1 MSSAANKF
9 GTYLTE
15 ILLNEGLNA
24 FTTLDVSLLS
34 PWLLGGFDVVLLGQ
48 TALTAGQVSMLT
60 SWVNGG
66 GNLIAMRPDKQLA
79 GLLGLSDAS
88 ATLAEAY
95 MRVDAS
101 AAPGTGI
108 TPATMQFHGTAD
120 RYTLSGATAV
130 ATLYSNASTATANPA
145 VTLRSVGSSGG
156 HAAAFTYDLARSV
169 VYTRQGNPAWA
180 GQERDGVARPPSR
193 RPVLRRASRRRAA
206 GLDRRRTRSPSRRP
220 TSSSG
225 CSSTS

>member
-1 MSSAANKF
+1 
-9 GTYLTE
+9 
-15 ILLNEGLNA
+15 
-24 FTTLDVSLLS
+24 
-34 PWLLGGFDVVLLGQ
+34 
-48 TALTAGQVSMLT
+48 MLT

-79 GLLGLSDAS
+79 GLLGLTDAN

-95 MRVDAS
+95 MRVDAT

-108 TPATMQFHGTAD
+108 TSATMQFHGTAD

-156 HAAAFTYDLARSV
+156 QAAAFTYDLARSV

-180 GQERDGVARPPSR
+180 GQERDGVARHPPG
-193 RPVLRRASRRRAA
+193 RPVLRCRPATCSRT
-206 GLDRRRTRSPSRRP
+206 GSTRTRSRSRRP